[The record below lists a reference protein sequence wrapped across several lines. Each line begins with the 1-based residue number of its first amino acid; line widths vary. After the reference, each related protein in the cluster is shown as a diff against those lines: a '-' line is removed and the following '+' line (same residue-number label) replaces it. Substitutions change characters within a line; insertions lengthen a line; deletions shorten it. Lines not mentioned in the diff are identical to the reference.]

1 MSSRITSSRSPTA
14 SAPISSISPPSIR
27 CRSSWRRRPNSWRR
41 SPTPRSPISRPGS
54 TPRRISRTIR
64 KKSPTSSTRST
75 PTRATPCR
83 PTRLRKRCRASRSIP
98 AFPATSSPTCRSR
111 GRFCCRTGR
120 STPSRIGTRPCVR
133 ILWNAPARRRN
144 VVRICARISFSRRKP
159 SMAATDKSPLTKG
172 YQPVT
177 WNFKLLANDM
187 LGGFGG
193 MGEGM
198 SVQIAP
204 DGRRI
209 IWLAHESAPKNFT
222 AVDVSD
228 PRKPKVVCQT
238 DLPHANMRSN
248 SLETCGNMM
257 AVAYQTSKKDL
268 QPAGFELFDISKPEN
283 PKSISFFDC
292 SGPHSRGVHQ
302 LWFCDGEYVHCA
314 SGSRDFTPTHP
325 QDDQF
330 YRCVD
335 VRNPSKP
342 VEVGRWWMPG
352 TRQGD
357 NVRPPA
363 RHPIDKGFRA
373 HNTNVYPQ
381 RPDRCY
387 LAYIDG
393 GMFVL
398 DISDKANPKKVSQW
412 TNSPPYTGFM
422 HTIVPLFDRGL
433 MLVTDESTENNAK
446 DWPKLIWVLDAREE
460 TNLVPISTC
469 PLPDHT
475 IYAAAGRF
483 GAHNIHENV
492 PLPTAWQS
500 DQIVLGTFF
509 NGGLRAYD
517 IANPYQPKE
526 VGIFMPPAPPGAPTG
541 TIQMNDVFVDERGIV
556 YTVDR
561 HIGGLY
567 ILEMD
572 F

>member
-1 MSSRITSSRSPTA
+1 
-14 SAPISSISPPSIR
+14 
-27 CRSSWRRRPNSWRR
+27 
-41 SPTPRSPISRPGS
+41 
-54 TPRRISRTIR
+54 
-64 KKSPTSSTRST
+64 
-75 PTRATPCR
+75 
-83 PTRLRKRCRASRSIP
+83 
-98 AFPATSSPTCRSR
+98 
-111 GRFCCRTGR
+111 
-120 STPSRIGTRPCVR
+120 
-133 ILWNAPARRRN
+133 
-144 VVRICARISFSRRKP
+144 
-159 SMAATDKSPLTKG
+159 MAATDKSPLTKG

-177 WNFKLLANDM
+177 WNFKLLAHDM

-248 SLETCGNMM
+248 SLETCGNIM

-283 PKSISFFDC
+283 PKSIGFFDC

-314 SGSRDFTPTHP
+314 SGSRDFTPTNPH
-325 QDDQF
+325 DDQF

-357 NVRPPA
+357 NVMPPS

-373 HNTNVYPQ
+373 HNSNVYPQ

-398 DISDKANPKKVSQW
+398 DISDKANPKKISHW

-446 DWPKLIWVLDAREE
+446 DWPKLIWVLDARDE
-460 TNLVPISTC
+460 TNLVSISTC

-475 IYAAAGRF
+475 SLRRGRPLRRAQHPRERAAADGVAFRSDRARHVLQRRLARLRYLQSVSAEGSRRLHAA
-483 GAHNIHENV
+483 GA
-492 PLPTAWQS
+492 AR
-500 DQIVLGTFF
+500 
-509 NGGLRAYD
+509 RAD
-517 IANPYQPKE
+517 RHHP
-526 VGIFMPPAPPGAPTG
+526 
-541 TIQMNDVFVDERGIV
+541 DERRLRRRA
-556 YTVDR
+556 R
-561 HIGGLY
+561 HRLCRRSPCRRAVHPGDGFLMHRAAANSLSPRAGRGGMADHARSLP
-567 ILEMD
+567 LA
-572 F
+572 